1 LINFANVKQSGGSGD
16 LPDKRVVT
24 VSQVVTL
31 PEFIER
37 SQKLESALESGAMA
51 EFCQQKVS
59 SSSNIGICKLF
70 RCKLTIT
77 C

>member
-1 LINFANVKQSGGSGD
+1 MKQSTQPGNAGD

-31 PEFIER
+31 PNFIAR
-37 SQKLESALESGAMA
+37 SQKLEGALESGSMA

-59 SSSNIGICKLF
+59 
-70 RCKLTIT
+70 
-77 C
+77 